1 MRPASSS
8 WGAGRIPQGESRE
21 GGSYCLAGTE
31 NHAQNPGNDR
41 RRGLTPRRTDRH
53 CGSLAVVAGR
63 CFPGE
68 PAAVGR
74 ARAFVAGALGNRWP
88 GLDEILLM
96 TSEVAS
102 NAVRHTASGNG
113 GCFDVAVSSAGD
125 TARVEV
131 IDRGGSSEPRIP
143 DSSGV
148 GALTGGRGL
157 RIVDALAD
165 RWGHGGDELGRVVW
179 FEVTGKPDD

>member
-1 MRPASSS
+1 MRPP
-8 WGAGRIPQGESRE
+8 GPTRGVGRTSQ
-21 GGSYCLAGTE
+21 GGSRGGGSRCLAGTE
-31 NHAQNPGNDR
+31 NHAQNPRNDR
-41 RRGLTPRRTDRH
+41 R
-53 CGSLAVVAGR
+53 CGSLVIFAGR

-74 ARAFVAGALGNRWP
+74 ARALVAGALGKRWP

-96 TSEVAS
+96 TGEVAS

-113 GCFDVAVSSAGD
+113 GCFDVAVSVTGD
-125 TARVEV
+125 MARVEV

-143 DSSGV
+143 EGGGG

-165 RWGHGGDELGRVVW
+165 TWGYGGDELGRVVW